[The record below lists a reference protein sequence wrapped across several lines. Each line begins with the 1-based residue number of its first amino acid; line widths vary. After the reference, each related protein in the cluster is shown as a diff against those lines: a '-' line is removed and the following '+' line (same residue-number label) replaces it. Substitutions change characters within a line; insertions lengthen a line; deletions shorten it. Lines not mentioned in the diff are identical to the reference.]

1 MRAAYRLSPRA
12 KQDLAEIWA
21 YTVARW
27 GAEQAEDYIRQIKAT
42 LETIAD
48 KPLIS
53 RACDEIRPGYRKF
66 SVGSHV
72 MFMRRADEGLEVVRL
87 LHARMDFESRL
98 CEAEGRPALQRIHAV
113 PNVLAFFCLA
123 GSASSNSPRFRGAP
137 LQVPSS
143 CAS

>member
-1 MRAAYRLSPRA
+1 MRAAYRLSPRG

-27 GAEQAEDYIRQIKAT
+27 GAEQAEDYIRQIQAT

-72 MFMRRADEGLEVVRL
+72 MFMRLADEGLEVVRI
-87 LHARMDFESRL
+87 LHARMDFDSRL
-98 CEAEGRPALQRIHAV
+98 
-113 PNVLAFFCLA
+113 
-123 GSASSNSPRFRGAP
+123 
-137 LQVPSS
+137 
-143 CAS
+143 